1 MNVYTVPYLDACPF
15 SKLMKYDS
23 FQEVKALKDL
33 MYKKYIV
40 QIKITKF
47 WYISW
52 YLNNHHLVWRPWKF
66 EPIKFDNCK
75 LIFGTPLPDWGSN
88 KHPCPS
94 FEEGYCIIETVCEWL
109 PDIGD
114 YQELISIKEY

>member
-1 MNVYTVPYLDACPF
+1 MLVIGMCRKLLGYAMFLFFYLSNMNVYTVPYLDACPF

-47 WYISW
+47 
-52 YLNNHHLVWRPWKF
+52 
-66 EPIKFDNCK
+66 
-75 LIFGTPLPDWGSN
+75 
-88 KHPCPS
+88 
-94 FEEGYCIIETVCEWL
+94 
-109 PDIGD
+109 
-114 YQELISIKEY
+114 